1 MGDYRVLLEVDPTE
15 IGDRVSDEMPAQ
27 AGIDWIALL
36 KSIGVKGK
44 ADVRTVQVM
53 QIDPKTG
60 RPTLYSDYAY
70 QRGPYDRAFSWY
82 DNAIPYDF
90 PEVLS
95 PSSRSGG
102 ERPRKN
108 TTRAGYMY
116 NAVGD
121 WKAGKLAWSHT
132 RFGNK
137 PSYYAVYFDRMDAD
151 ASPPEAPP
159 TGWIGDGMPRH
170 DRWSDSTTGA
180 DTTQATLDDWND
192 DGLIDIVYG
201 EQYGQLF
208 YMLNQGTR
216 ESPAFGPSR
225 MIFEEDGKPL
235 DIGVHASPLVI
246 DWDGDGVKD
255 LLIGTYQNRIGFFRN
270 TGTNKKRTF
279 EFKGFLRDSTGKFL
293 ALPVTPVAQNS
304 EGVFKEDYFPVM
316 AAADWEGDGDIDLL
330 CGGYITGRIYFYR
343 NIGRHDG
350 LPKLELVGPVEADG
364 KPINVHD
371 WCAAPCV
378 ADLNGDGLPDLVA
391 GSFTWH
397 AASVERPAFL
407 RYYLNI
413 GTKTEPRFKEVQL
426 PVRGEAP
433 RLRLPRPSAV
443 DCNGDGLID
452 LIVST
457 GSDIVIYPNVGTRAE
472 PLFDVTAKPI
482 RAAWGNAPIHVDH
495 QVLDWNKDG
504 WPDLVNGYTVHLN
517 AGVGKP
523 YFWTRNVSVLPAG
536 VRIDHPVDLGDGH
549 FYPYLDDMDRD
560 GKMDVLFGDW
570 HGNIWFHH
578 NESTD
583 QEQKFDI
590 QGQKLRT
597 TDGKNIKVGP
607 VGGDTEHDFQALQG
621 ARTTLVA
628 GDYNGDG
635 LDDLVVG
642 DTYGKVRFYRNVG
655 PLKSPR
661 FAPPKLIADLKTRLH
676 VEKGDWNRDGRLD
689 VIVSSSSHKIYVIL
703 NEGPAGECNF
713 DQPKALELE
722 IKGPI
727 SMVTDLN
734 RDGDDDLLINGAQ
747 GTSFVERSFA
757 EHGYANGRVLA
768 VEARTKTE
776 KAGQ

>member
-95 PSSRSGG
+95 PSSRSDG

-378 ADLNGDGLPDLVA
+378 ADLNGDGLPDLV
-391 GSFTWH
+391 
-397 AASVERPAFL
+397 
-407 RYYLNI
+407 
-413 GTKTEPRFKEVQL
+413 
-426 PVRGEAP
+426 
-433 RLRLPRPSAV
+433 
-443 DCNGDGLID
+443 
-452 LIVST
+452 
-457 GSDIVIYPNVGTRAE
+457 
-472 PLFDVTAKPI
+472 
-482 RAAWGNAPIHVDH
+482 
-495 QVLDWNKDG
+495 
-504 WPDLVNGYTVHLN
+504 NGYTVHLN